1 MTIMLTDRELDVMAI
16 LWERGSATAGEVRE
30 ALHDD
35 LAYNS
40 VLTMLRILEE
50 KGHARHEEEG
60 RAFRYYPRTAQKAAS
75 KSAIKRIVS
84 KLFGGSPRLL
94 ATELVHDRSLS
105 VEDLQELR
113 AMLDA
118 RISEEQDK

>member
-1 MTIMLTDRELDVMAI
+1 MLTDRELDVMAI

-60 RAFRYYPRTAQKAAS
+60 RAFRYFPRTAQKTAS

-94 ATELVHDRSLS
+94 VTELVNDRALS
-105 VEDLQELR
+105 VEDLRELR

-118 RISEEQDK
+118 RIREEQDK

>member
-1 MTIMLTDRELDVMAI
+1 MLTDRELDVMAI
-16 LWERGSATAGEVRE
+16 LWARGSATASEVRE
-30 ALHDD
+30 AIDDD

-60 RAFRYYPRTAQKAAS
+60 RAFRYYPRTAQKTAS
-75 KSAIKRIVS
+75 RFALKRLVS

-94 ATELVHDRSLS
+94 VTELVHDRTLS
-105 VEDLQELR
+105 TEDLLALR
-113 AMLDA
+113 KLLDE
-118 RISEEQDK
+118 RLREDQGR